1 MGRRLRM
8 RELYKA
14 AMNYWVWMGN
24 RSKEKQKWPWPKWFR
39 QRPVKW
45 QFTITNCT
53 RIQLKV
59 NHLISRWRSWSIVLL
74 RACQLIRPIR
84 WDFLERF
91 YATIRWWSVYKIYR
105 VPNRCIVDW
114 LSIAKGANRRLHWYF
129 SLNQCSCFSF
139 TECWKRTST
148 SFSVFQCLDEISR
161 K

>member
-91 YATIRWWSVYKIYR
+91 YATIRWWCVYKIYR